1 MEPRIALLR
10 GVNIGGNRL
19 LMAELREELEALGL
33 EDVRT
38 YIQSGNVVF
47 GPGSDAG
54 EGGGEL
60 ARRIADAIEA
70 RAGFRPRVL
79 ILSVERFRE
88 AMAANPFPEAEDAPG
103 TLHLYFLAEPAA
115 EVDLDALA
123 EVATD
128 TERFHLGERV
138 LYLHTPDGFGRSKLA
153 GKVESILGVPATARN
168 WRTVVRLWE
177 MVEE

>member
-1 MEPRIALLR
+1 
-10 GVNIGGNRL
+10 
-19 LMAELREELEALGL
+19 
-33 EDVRT
+33 
-38 YIQSGNVVF
+38 
-47 GPGSDAG
+47 
-54 EGGGEL
+54 
-60 ARRIADAIEA
+60 
-70 RAGFRPRVL
+70 
-79 ILSVERFRE
+79 
-88 AMAANPFPEAEDAPG
+88 MAANPFPEAEDAPG